1 MARIRICQMIT
12 ELRPAGAERS
22 LYELATRLDRD
33 RFDVRVVALRGG
45 QVADWLVEAGIRTDV
60 LGVRGRWDV
69 FKLRRLARLLRRDRA
84 DILHTHLFHADLAGR
99 AGASLAA
106 VPNLVHTVRT
116 AEGRFR
122 PWHFAFARFFAGR
135 CKRIICVSPS
145 VLTSHS
151 RRSGLPLQYYT
162 MIPNGINVQAY
173 ARDDQAR
180 TKLRR
185 YWGIAPD
192 QPVAAFVGRL
202 APEKGIETLLSVVS
216 HLAARGQT
224 LHLVVAGDGPMRGVV
239 ENYAAHGE
247 GGEACHVLGHVR
259 NVRDVLSAADMF
271 ITTSHWEGMPLAVI
285 EAMAAS
291 LPVVGT
297 DVAGTRD
304 AVQRDKAGLLVPADD
319 VVALANAVERLV
331 NHPDLRHRLG
341 RTAEQLAS
349 QHFTIDATIAAHQ
362 TLYEQIASST
372 P

>member
-1 MARIRICQMIT
+1 MIT

-22 LYELATRLDRD
+22 LYELATRLDPD

-69 FKLRRLARLLRRDRA
+69 FKLGRLAKLLRRERA

-106 VPNLVHTVRT
+106 VPNLVHTVCT

-135 CKRIICVSPS
+135 CRRIICVSPS
-145 VLTSHS
+145 VLAAHS
-151 RRSGLPLQYYT
+151 RRSGLPGQYYT
-162 MIPNGINVQAY
+162 LIPNGIDVGAY
-173 ARDDQAR
+173 ARNDEAR
-180 TKLRR
+180 TTLRR
-185 YWGIAPD
+185 QWGVAPD

-202 APEKGIETLLSVVS
+202 AEEKGIETLLSVVS
-216 HLAARGQT
+216 HMASRGQG
-224 LHLVVAGDGPMRGVV
+224 LHVVVAGDGPLRNVV

-247 GGEACHVLGHVR
+247 GGESCHVLGHVD

-271 ITTSHWEGMPLAVI
+271 ITTSRWEGMPLAVI

-291 LPVVGT
+291 LPIVGT

-304 AVQRDKAGLLVPADD
+304 AIQGNKAGLLVPADD
-319 VVALANAVERLV
+319 VVALADTVERLAT
-331 NHPDLRHRLG
+331 NADLRHRLG
-341 RTAEQLAS
+341 QTGRQFAAE
-349 QHFTIDATIAAHQ
+349 HFTIDATVAAHEA
-362 TLYEQIASST
+362 LYDQIVAS
-372 P
+372 PQ

>member
-1 MARIRICQMIT
+1 MIT

-22 LYELATRLDRD
+22 LYELATRLDPD

-69 FKLRRLARLLRRDRA
+69 FKLGRLAKLLRRERA

-135 CKRIICVSPS
+135 CRRIICVSPS
-145 VLTSHS
+145 VLAGHS
-151 RRSGLPLQYYT
+151 RRSGLPQQYYT
-162 MIPNGINVQAY
+162 LIPNGIDVQAY
-173 ARDDQAR
+173 ARDDEAR

-185 YWGIAPD
+185 QWGVGRD
-192 QPVAAFVGRL
+192 QPVAVFVGRL
-202 APEKGIETLLSVVS
+202 TEDKGIETLLSVVS
-216 HLAARGQT
+216 HIASRGQG
-224 LHLVVAGDGPMRGVV
+224 LHLVVAGDGPMRNVV

-247 GGEACHVLGHVR
+247 GGERCHVLGHVR

-271 ITTSHWEGMPLAVI
+271 ITTSRWEGMPLAVI
-285 EAMAAS
+285 EAMACS
-291 LPVVGT
+291 LPIVGT

-319 VVALANAVERLV
+319 VVALADTVARLAA
-331 NHPDLRHRLG
+331 HADLRESLG
-341 RTAEQLAS
+341 QTGRQFAS
-349 QHFTIDATIAAHQ
+349 QHFTIDATVAAHE
-362 TLYEQIASST
+362 TLYDQVAASA
-372 P
+372 